1 MEIIRRKACGK
12 KIWVS
17 LDETTDVEQRCIVN
31 LVFGVLGDETERGKY
46 YLVNVGVLSKV
57 NHSTVAGFFNDSLQ
71 LLWPTKLEYENF
83 LLVCT
88 DAAPYM
94 CKAMNG
100 LQVLFKEIAPSTPL
114 LPSPVV
120 TRWGSWIDAATYYGK
135 NFDVIE
141 AVIATF
147 DPEEAQSIQESKILL
162 ETEGM
167 KESLLFIAT
176 NFACISSTITRL
188 EERGLLLSSAIS
200 LVNGVLDELKS
211 LQSDAYYGKL
221 SNVLYKN
228 KGFVKLKKVSQIMCG
243 EAIIDETVQPL
254 TMSNM
259 LCMKHAPIVSC
270 DVEKVFSEYKA
281 MLTDNR
287 RSFNFEN
294 LRHHVII
301 KCNHNL

>member
-71 LLWPTKLEYENF
+71 LLWPTKLEYENV

-100 LQVLFKEIAPSTPL
+100 LQVLYPKMIHVTCVAHGLHRVAELVRSNYPDVNRLIANIKKIFLKAPSRTARFKEI
-114 LPSPVV
+114 
-120 TRWGSWIDAATYYGK
+120 
-135 NFDVIE
+135 
-141 AVIATF
+141 
-147 DPEEAQSIQESKILL
+147 
-162 ETEGM
+162 
-167 KESLLFIAT
+167 
-176 NFACISSTITRL
+176 
-188 EERGLLLSSAIS
+188 
-200 LVNGVLDELKS
+200 
-211 LQSDAYYGKL
+211 
-221 SNVLYKN
+221 
-228 KGFVKLKKVSQIMCG
+228 
-243 EAIIDETVQPL
+243 
-254 TMSNM
+254 
-259 LCMKHAPIVSC
+259 
-270 DVEKVFSEYKA
+270 
-281 MLTDNR
+281 
-287 RSFNFEN
+287 EN